1 LVAFLWMLHII
12 PYQYAIAD
20 SYLAL
25 NTNVNTVKG
34 VWNNTANLDYD
45 MELPKECNQ
54 LLVEDMQE
62 MSVRGTTTSTTTR
75 VNRTRNALAP
85 SLPLRRMEH
94 NKNGPQGNRL
104 MRGRAPPKRSQSQNI
119 GRPAFNPGLPDSS
132 TPKEQQKQQQQLQ
145 RQRQQPTRGVNRSQS
160 TRVKST
166 TRNAPSRSGSFH
178 RRRVPDRTSSS
189 SSLRRSST
197 TKRQQQQSGS
207 SNAMATTGTIET
219 DDVSVSDSVYT
230 SMSFATMDSIAVRKS
245 QIPSTKKDG
254 CGPRTDTMF
263 EFDDQVGY
271 LNDKNNDG
279 YVDYESDLNEY
290 EDELSVFSE
299 SWCSSES
306 CEVLSDFEE
315 GEMDGAILED
325 DEDDDDEDNKDVD
338 GGETE
343 AKSSAINR
351 DKKCTE

>member
-1 LVAFLWMLHII
+1 
-12 PYQYAIAD
+12 
-20 SYLAL
+20 
-25 NTNVNTVKG
+25 
-34 VWNNTANLDYD
+34 
-45 MELPKECNQ
+45 MEQPKECNQ
-54 LLVEDMQE
+54 LLVENMKE
-62 MSVRGTTTSTTTR
+62 MSVRETTTSTTTK
-75 VNRTRNALAP
+75 VTRTRTVPAP
-85 SLPLRRMEH
+85 ALPLRRMEH
-94 NKNGPQGNRL
+94 NKSGPQGNRM

-119 GRPAFNPGLPDSS
+119 GRPAFNPGLPDLFS
-132 TPKEQQKQQQQLQ
+132 PKEQQKQQQQLQ
-145 RQRQQPTRGVNRSQS
+145 KQRQQPTRGVNRSQS

-189 SSLRRSST
+189 SSLRRGST
-197 TKRQQQQSGS
+197 TKRQQQQQLGS

-254 CGPRTDTMF
+254 GGPRTATMF
-263 EFDDQVGY
+263 EFDDQVGH
-271 LNDKNNDG
+271 LNDKNNDA
-279 YVDYESDLNEY
+279 YVDYESDLCEY

-306 CEVLSDFEE
+306 CEVLSDYEE

-325 DEDDDDEDNKDVD
+325 DEDDEDGDGNANAN

-343 AKSSAINR
+343 VKTSAINR
-351 DKKCTE
+351 DNKCSE

>member
-1 LVAFLWMLHII
+1 V
-12 PYQYAIAD
+12 
-20 SYLAL
+20 
-25 NTNVNTVKG
+25 
-34 VWNNTANLDYD
+34 DYILPETEYS
-45 MELPKECNQ
+45 MEPPEGCNQ

-62 MSVRGTTTSTTTR
+62 MSVRGTTTSTITR
-75 VNRTRNALAP
+75 VNRTTRNALAP

-119 GRPAFNPGLPDSS
+119 RRPAFNPGLPDLS
-132 TPKEQQKQQQQLQ
+132 TPKEQPKQQQQLQ

-166 TRNAPSRSGSFH
+166 TRNVPSRSGSFH

-197 TKRQQQQSGS
+197 TKRQQQQQQQSGS
-207 SNAMATTGTIET
+207 SNAVVSTGTIET

-279 YVDYESDLNEY
+279 YIDYESDLNEY
-290 EDELSVFSE
+290 EDELSIFSE

-325 DEDDDDEDNKDVD
+325 DEDGDDEDKDKGD
-338 GGETE
+338 GDETKS
-343 AKSSAINR
+343 KSSAINR
-351 DKKCTE
+351 DKKSTE